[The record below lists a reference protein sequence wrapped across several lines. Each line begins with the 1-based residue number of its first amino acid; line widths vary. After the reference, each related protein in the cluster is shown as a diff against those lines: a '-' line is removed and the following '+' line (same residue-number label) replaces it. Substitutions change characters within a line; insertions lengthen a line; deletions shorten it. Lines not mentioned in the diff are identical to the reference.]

1 MYGVIYMQ
9 LPHYMKLLQYI
20 NVPVPC
26 DRIRIYTCNYNALQ
40 TINYRGTT
48 ECMRQTLL
56 ECVITTCML

>member
-1 MYGVIYMQ
+1 
-9 LPHYMKLLQYI
+9 MKLLQYI
-20 NVPVPC
+20 HVHVYLYRMIEC
-26 DRIRIYTCNYNALQ
+26 VYIHVIIHVLQ